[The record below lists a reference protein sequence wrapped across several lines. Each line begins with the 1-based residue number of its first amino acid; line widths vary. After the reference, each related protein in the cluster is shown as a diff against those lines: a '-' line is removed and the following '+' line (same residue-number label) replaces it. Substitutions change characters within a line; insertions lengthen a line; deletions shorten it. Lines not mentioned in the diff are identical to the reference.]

1 MPPIKSVIRQSVHS
15 LGGMQFA
22 RLLNRRGTRILMYH
36 RFPVDTQALEWQ
48 CAHIR
53 KHYQPVQLDDWASN
67 ANGTSVTNSLIVTVD
82 DGYRDFLL
90 YGFPVFRAFDIPCT
104 VYLVS
109 DFLDG
114 KLWLWWDQLAHAFRH
129 TTRDSLTFTLDREEL
144 SFRLTDEAQRT
155 ALGADIA
162 IRLTQVTNS
171 ERLRL
176 VKLIPELLDVE
187 IPATS
192 PAEYEPLKWD
202 EVRRLAKDG
211 VAFGAHTMT
220 HPILSRIGESQNKRE
235 EIEGSQRRI
244 QQELDQPVRHFC
256 YPNGLNDDF
265 DEETVELV
273 KRAGF
278 KTATTTERGLNFRGS
293 HPFELRRLGIDPDLP
308 RNYFT
313 ELLAGARKQ

>member
-1 MPPIKSVIRQSVHS
+1 
-15 LGGMQFA
+15 
-22 RLLNRRGTRILMYH
+22 
-36 RFPVDTQALEWQ
+36 
-48 CAHIR
+48 
-53 KHYQPVQLDDWASN
+53 
-67 ANGTSVTNSLIVTVD
+67 
-82 DGYRDFLL
+82 
-90 YGFPVFRAFDIPCT
+90 
-104 VYLVS
+104 
-109 DFLDG
+109 
-114 KLWLWWDQLAHAFRH
+114 
-129 TTRDSLTFTLDREEL
+129 
-144 SFRLTDEAQRT
+144 
-155 ALGADIA
+155 
-162 IRLTQVTNS
+162 
-171 ERLRL
+171 
-176 VKLIPELLDVE
+176 
-187 IPATS
+187 
-192 PAEYEPLKWD
+192 
-202 EVRRLAKDG
+202 
-211 VAFGAHTMT
+211 MT